1 MNIIISLSSQASWS
15 VVSPRVARH
24 FINLAVD
31 TPQESSMRHVF
42 STLIEPAWPRQSRAQ
57 TRAASVMTSRSAMQ
71 SRAGGAGGKLSALG
85 MGEIDRISA
94 ASVDLIIGMTKQFP
108 TTSSKP
114 HYTWGFAE
122 LQDLASGLSLGLE
135 SAQGQERAKRLAA
148 AAHEMFARRAPSR
161 KVNILFFSS
170 II

>member
-1 MNIIISLSSQASWS
+1 
-15 VVSPRVARH
+15 
-24 FINLAVD
+24 
-31 TPQESSMRHVF
+31 
-42 STLIEPAWPRQSRAQ
+42 
-57 TRAASVMTSRSAMQ
+57 MQ